1 MHKIFGNHSMD
12 KRKKLAFLCNN
23 MRSLNGVER
32 VLSQRLSLLAEDAN
46 YEVFLITCNQYG
58 VPFSFPISPKVH
70 HIDLATRF
78 LLRCSY
84 RGIYQYIDRFF
95 SKRRYIKAIRQCLEY
110 LSPDVITCVDMHV
123 ADLKAVLS
131 INTNAVKVVECHS
144 GRSAYFADLKKIKLF
159 YKYYIGLRLKTKMLH
174 LVTKF
179 DKVVVMSEAEKAEW
193 ALNEKVVYIPNMLPT
208 YPLDAKKASE
218 TYHRVIS
225 VGRYAYQ
232 KGYDMLLESW
242 CIVEKQHPEWTLHI
256 YGSHDGDAGDY
267 ENLQSIIDRLRLKN
281 AVLHHATADVYA
293 CYKKS
298 DFYVMSSRFESLGL
312 VFIEAMSCGL
322 PVVSF
327 DCKYGP
333 KSIVKDGQTGILV
346 PQGDTESLAI
356 SMCKMIDE
364 TEERERMSIN
374 ARDEAAHYISD
385 RIMPLWDA
393 FYQSL

>member
-1 MHKIFGNHSMD
+1 MN

-46 YEVFLITCNQYG
+46 YEVYLITCNQYG
-58 VPFSFPISPKVH
+58 APFSFSISEKVH

-95 SKRRYIKAIRQCLEY
+95 SKRKYIKAIRQCLES
-110 LSPDVITCVDMHV
+110 LSPDVITCVDMHL

-131 INTNAVKVVECHS
+131 INTNAVKVVECH
-144 GRSAYFADLKKIKLF
+144 GGLSAYVADLEKIRNSYKRKKERIVKDKL
-159 YKYYIGLRLKTKMLH
+159 IHSIR
-174 LVTKF
+174 KF
-179 DKVVVMSEAEKAEW
+179 DKVIVMSEAERAEW
-193 ALNEKVVYIPNMLPT
+193 KMDDKVVYIPNMLPS
-208 YPLDAKKASE
+208 YPADEKDASA

-242 CIVEKQHPEWTLHI
+242 RMVEKQHPEWTLHI

-267 ENLQSIIDRLRLKN
+267 EQLQLMIDRLRLKN

-298 DFYVMSSRFESLGL
+298 DFYVMSSRFESFGL
-312 VFIEAMSCGL
+312 VLIEAMSCGL
-322 PVVSF
+322 PVVTF

-346 PQGDTESLAI
+346 PQDDTESLAAA
-356 SMCKMIDE
+356 MCKMIDE
-364 TEERERMSIN
+364 TEERKRMSIN
-374 ARDEAAHYISD
+374 ARDEAAHYLPD
-385 RIMPLWDA
+385 CIMPLWHA